1 MKFAV
6 IKTGG
11 KQYFVESGTVL
22 KVEKLPELEEGTK
35 VVFNEVL
42 LMGDDKGITIGTPFI
57 EKASIEATHEG
68 NGRNKKVVVIRYKSK
83 TRQMKKKGH
92 KQHFSKVKIGEI
104 K

>member
-11 KQYFVESGTVL
+11 KQYLVEEGTIL
-22 KVEKLPELEEGTK
+22 NVEKLPELEKGAK
-35 VVFNEVL
+35 IVFSEVL
-42 LMGDDKGITIGTPFI
+42 LMGDDKAVTIGTPFI
-57 EKASIEATHEG
+57 EKASVEATHEG
-68 NGRNKKVVVIRYKSK
+68 NGRNKKVTVVRYKSK

-92 KQHFSKVKIGEI
+92 KQHFSKVKIREI